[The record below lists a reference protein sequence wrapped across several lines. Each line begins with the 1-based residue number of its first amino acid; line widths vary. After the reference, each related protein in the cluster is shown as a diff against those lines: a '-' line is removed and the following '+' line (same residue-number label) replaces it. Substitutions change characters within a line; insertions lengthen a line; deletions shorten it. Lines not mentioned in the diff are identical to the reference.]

1 MSDDAKQVADR
12 IIGRGA
18 RARLD
23 AEVGAVDYRPEEGPP
38 PTAIPSDDAV
48 AATGMVVRFR
58 RTATVVRIHPV
69 VQVDLVA
76 LAPGS
81 VPRPLTLELEVSL
94 DQIPRLQPGS
104 KVGVTLSILERTRAT
119 IDWERTPAP

>member
-1 MSDDAKQVADR
+1 MNEEAEQLADR
-12 IIGRGA
+12 VIGRGA

-38 PTAIPSDDAV
+38 PTPIAPDDAI
-48 AATGMVVRFR
+48 AATGMVVRFQ

-76 LAPGS
+76 LAPSS
-81 VPRPLTLELEVSL
+81 VPRPLRLEVEVSL

-104 KVGVTLSILERTRAT
+104 RVGVTLSTLDRTRAA
-119 IDWERTPAP
+119 IDWDRTPAP